1 MESEQIRTYVFY
13 ILITFIILISIL
25 IFINLNNITFESSQ
39 NKKLIKVGVMEAMDK
54 MATGNEE
61 EEDLK
66 VHLNDDNNSIIKVD
80 PAGDFCSTH
89 TGSSHT
95 LIESCGKLTNQNC
108 NLTSCCVMLNGK
120 KCVPGNKDGPTFK
133 TLKGEPIEI
142 DYYYYQNKKHHA
154 PKKLPRPRPP

>member
-25 IFINLNNITFESSQ
+25 IFINLNNITLDSSQ
-39 NKKLIKVGVMEAMDK
+39 NKKLIKVGVMEAMDNMDRIKDMDRIEDPQSTTIK
-54 MATGNEE
+54 M
-61 EEDLK
+61 
-66 VHLNDDNNSIIKVD
+66 D
-80 PAGDFCSTH
+80 PAGDFCKTH

-133 TLKGEPIEI
+133 SLNGEPIEI
-142 DYYYYQNKKHHA
+142 DYYYYQNKKQDG
-154 PKKLPRPRPP
+154 PKQLPRPKPP

>member
-25 IFINLNNITFESSQ
+25 IFINLNNITLGSSQ
-39 NKKLIKVGVMEAMDK
+39 NKKLIKVGVMEAMDNMDRIKDTQQSTNIK
-54 MATGNEE
+54 M
-61 EEDLK
+61 
-66 VHLNDDNNSIIKVD
+66 D
-80 PAGDFCSTH
+80 PAGDFCKTH

-95 LIESCGKLTNQNC
+95 LIESCGKLTDQNC

-133 TLKGEPIEI
+133 SFNGEPIEI
-142 DYYYYQNKKHHA
+142 DYYYYQNKKHVG
-154 PKKLPRPRPP
+154 PKKLPRPKPP

>member
-25 IFINLNNITFESSQ
+25 IFINLNNITFDSSQ
-39 NKKLIKVGVMEAMDK
+39 NKKLIKVGVMEAMNK
-54 MATGNEE
+54 MSNTDLSGNI
-61 EEDLK
+61 
-66 VHLNDDNNSIIKVD
+66 VPLNDDSHTNIKMD

-89 TGSSHT
+89 TGSSNT

-108 NLTSCCVMLNGK
+108 NLTSCCVVLNGK
-120 KCVPGNKDGPTFK
+120 KCVPGNKDGPLFK

-142 DYYYYQNKKHHA
+142 DYYYYQNKKHRA
-154 PKKLPRPRPP
+154 PKKLPRPKPP

>member
-13 ILITFIILISIL
+13 ILITFISIISIL
-25 IFINLNNITFESSQ
+25 IFINLNNITFGSSQ
-39 NKKLIKVGVMEAMDK
+39 NKKLIKVGVMEAMD
-54 MATGNEE
+54 TIDNRDLSGNI
-61 EEDLK
+61 
-66 VHLNDDNNSIIKVD
+66 VHLNDDSSTDIKVD
-80 PAGDFCSTH
+80 LAGDFCSTH

-108 NLTSCCVMLNGK
+108 NLTACCVVLNGK

-142 DYYYYQNKKHHA
+142 DYYYYQNKKHYG
-154 PKKLPRPRPP
+154 PKKLPRPKPP

>member
-25 IFINLNNITFESSQ
+25 IFINLNNITFDSSQ

-54 MATGNEE
+54 MGR
-61 EEDLK
+61 EEDRG
-66 VHLNDDNNSIIKVD
+66 VHLNDDNSSTSIKMD
-80 PAGDFCSTH
+80 PAGDFCNTH

-108 NLTSCCVMLNGK
+108 NLTSCCVVLNGK

-154 PKKLPRPRPP
+154 PKKLPRPKPP

>member
-1 MESEQIRTYVFY
+1 MDSEQIRTYVFY

-25 IFINLNNITFESSQ
+25 IFINLNNIIFDSSQ
-39 NKKLIKVGVMEAMDK
+39 NKKIVKVGVMEAMDK

-108 NLTSCCVMLNGK
+108 NSTSCCVMLNGK

-154 PKKLPRPRPP
+154 PKKLPRPKPP

>member
-13 ILITFIILISIL
+13 ILITFITLISIL
-25 IFINLNNITFESSQ
+25 IFINLNNITFGSLQ

-54 MATGNEE
+54 MSNTDLSGN
-61 EEDLK
+61 
-66 VHLNDDNNSIIKVD
+66 LNDDSSTSIKMD

-95 LIESCGKLTNQNC
+95 LIESCGKLTDQNC

-142 DYYYYQNKKHHA
+142 DYYYYQNKKYHA
-154 PKKLPRPRPP
+154 PKKLPRPT

>member
-1 MESEQIRTYVFY
+1 MDSEQIRTYVFY

-25 IFINLNNITFESSQ
+25 IFINLNNIIFDSSQ
-39 NKKLIKVGVMEAMDK
+39 NKKIVKVGVMEAMDK

-108 NLTSCCVMLNGK
+108 NSTSCCVMLNGK

>member
-25 IFINLNNITFESSQ
+25 IFINLNNITLDSSQ
-39 NKKLIKVGVMEAMDK
+39 NKKLIKVGVMEAMDNMDQIKDMDRIEDPQSTSIK
-54 MATGNEE
+54 M
-61 EEDLK
+61 
-66 VHLNDDNNSIIKVD
+66 D
-80 PAGDFCSTH
+80 PAGDFCKTH

-95 LIESCGKLTNQNC
+95 LIESCGKLTDQNC

-133 TLKGEPIEI
+133 SLNGEPIEI
-142 DYYYYQNKKHHA
+142 DYYYYQNKKQDG
-154 PKKLPRPRPP
+154 PKQLPRPKPP

>member
-25 IFINLNNITFESSQ
+25 IFINLNNITFGSSQ

-54 MATGNEE
+54 MSNTDLIGN
-61 EEDLK
+61 L
-66 VHLNDDNNSIIKVD
+66 HDDSSTSIKMD

-95 LIESCGKLTNQNC
+95 LIESCGKLTTQNF
-108 NLTSCCVMLNGK
+108 NLTSCCVVLNGK

-154 PKKLPRPRPP
+154 PKKLPQPKPP

>member
-25 IFINLNNITFESSQ
+25 IFINLNNITFGSSQ
-39 NKKLIKVGVMEAMDK
+39 NKKLIKVGVMEAMDT
-54 MATGNEE
+54 MAIGNMDLSGNTA
-61 EEDLK
+61 DLK
-66 VHLNDDNNSIIKVD
+66 DHLRTSIKVD
-80 PAGDFCSTH
+80 PAGDFCATH

-133 TLKGEPIEI
+133 SLNGEPIEI
-142 DYYYYQNKKHHA
+142 DYYYYQNKKHYG
-154 PKKLPRPRPP
+154 PKKLPRPKPP

>member
-1 MESEQIRTYVFY
+1 MDLEQIRTYVFY

-25 IFINLNNITFESSQ
+25 IFINLNNIIFDSSQ
-39 NKKLIKVGVMEAMDK
+39 NKKIVKVGVMEAM
-54 MATGNEE
+54 GNEGN

-154 PKKLPRPRPP
+154 PKKLPRPKPP

>member
-13 ILITFIILISIL
+13 ILITFIVLISIL
-25 IFINLNNITFESSQ
+25 IFINVNNITFGSSQ

-54 MATGNEE
+54 MGNT
-61 EEDLK
+61 DLQ
-66 VHLNDDNNSIIKVD
+66 VHLSDDDSSTSIKMD

-89 TGSSHT
+89 TGSSRT

-133 TLKGEPIEI
+133 TLKGEPVEI
-142 DYYYYQNKKHHA
+142 DYYYYQNKKHYA
-154 PKKLPRPRPP
+154 PKKLQRPTRSRP

>member
-13 ILITFIILISIL
+13 ILITFIVLISIL
-25 IFINLNNITFESSQ
+25 IFINLNNIIFDSSQ
-39 NKKLIKVGVMEAMDK
+39 NKKIIKVGVMEAM
-54 MATGNEE
+54 GNEE
-61 EEDLK
+61 DPM
-66 VHLNDDNNSIIKVD
+66 VHLKDDSSSTTIKMD
-80 PAGDFCSTH
+80 PAGDFCKTH

-95 LIESCGKLTNQNC
+95 LIESCGKLTDQNC
-108 NLTSCCVMLNGK
+108 NSTSCCVMLNGK

-154 PKKLPRPRPP
+154 PKKLPRPTRTRP

>member
-1 MESEQIRTYVFY
+1 MESEQIRTYVIY

-25 IFINLNNITFESSQ
+25 IFINLNNIIFDSSQ
-39 NKKLIKVGVMEAMDK
+39 NKKIIKVGVMEAMDK
-54 MATGNEE
+54 MGK
-61 EEDLK
+61 EEDIV
-66 VHLNDDNNSIIKVD
+66 VHLNDDNHSTSIKMD

-89 TGSSHT
+89 TGSSNT

-108 NLTSCCVMLNGK
+108 NLTSCCVVLNGK

-154 PKKLPRPRPP
+154 PKKLPRPSSTQP

>member
-25 IFINLNNITFESSQ
+25 IFINLNNITFGSSQ
-39 NKKLIKVGVMEAMDK
+39 NKKLIKVGVMEAMDT
-54 MATGNEE
+54 MDLQV
-61 EEDLK
+61 DLK
-66 VHLNDDNNSIIKVD
+66 DPRSTSIKVD
-80 PAGDFCSTH
+80 PAGDFCATH
-89 TGSSHT
+89 TGSSQT

-133 TLKGEPIEI
+133 SLNGAPIEI
-142 DYYYYQNKKHHA
+142 DYYYYKNKKHRG
-154 PKKLPRPRPP
+154 PEKLPRPKPP

>member
-13 ILITFIILISIL
+13 ILITFISIISIL
-25 IFINLNNITFESSQ
+25 IFINLNNITFGSSQ
-39 NKKLIKVGVMEAMDK
+39 NKKLIKVGVMEAMDNK
-54 MATGNEE
+54 TPSKNY
-61 EEDLK
+61 
-66 VHLNDDNNSIIKVD
+66 NQNSRTNIKVD
-80 PAGDFCSTH
+80 PAGDFCNTH

-95 LIESCGKLTNQNC
+95 LIESCGKLTDQNC

-142 DYYYYQNKKHHA
+142 DYYYYQNKKHYA
-154 PKKLPRPRPP
+154 PKKLPPP